1 MQNTS
6 VPFNDLS
13 RIHKPIE
20 DKVIN
25 KIKNIVKKN
34 SFILG
39 EFVEEFEENFSNF
52 TNSKY
57 SISCGNGT
65 DAIELVL
72 QISWY

>member
-1 MQNTS
+1 MQSTL
-6 VPFNDLS
+6 VPFKDLS

-39 EFVEEFEENFSNF
+39 EFVEEFEENFSN
-52 TNSKY
+52 S
-57 SISCGNGT
+57 
-65 DAIELVL
+65 
-72 QISWY
+72 